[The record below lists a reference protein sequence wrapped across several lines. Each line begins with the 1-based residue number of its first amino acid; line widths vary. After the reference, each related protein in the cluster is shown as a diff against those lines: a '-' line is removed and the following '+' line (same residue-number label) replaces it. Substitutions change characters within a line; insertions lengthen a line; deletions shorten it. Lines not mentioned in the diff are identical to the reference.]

1 MSELY
6 FQAEEAYKNKDYT
19 KARKLLEK
27 EYLKKKTFRTNHFL
41 FLVFLKIEDYI
52 AAYETA
58 NEYIRQYII
67 DNEKF
72 KKYQKAAIF
81 AGMNVK
87 LQELS
92 NNIFEYTTESEQKE
106 FDKNQQ
112 TLLTDYLN
120 KNSKLEIMKQLSYLG
135 IFPLFQ
141 QRKILK
147 DAYGL
152 SVDDFFIN
160 TKKILID
167 SNIHPLLKSNILD
180 DYRKLNLEETVQ
192 YTDYK
197 NTVKTLD
204 VKKMKEIEEYKIYKK
219 IYKEFKQLPMNNFEK
234 DLKWKEI
241 VLKLMVL
248 YPFNDIEQNLE
259 QNLIYIL
266 LCNDE
271 FKVLNE
277 QELAFSKKLEDSNNG
292 IICESTNYVYIIKI
306 DENKVCKKIAYFI
319 V

>member
-27 EYLKKKTFRTNHFL
+27 EYLEKKTFRTNYFL

-106 FDKNQQ
+106 FDENQQ
-112 TLLTDYLN
+112 MLLTDYLN
-120 KNSKLEIMKQLSYLG
+120 KDSKLELMKRLSYLG
-135 IFPLFQ
+135 VFPLFQ

-197 NTVKTLD
+197 NTVKILD
-204 VKKMKEIEEYKIYKK
+204 VKKLKEIEEYKIYKK
-219 IYKEFKQLPMNNFEK
+219 IYKEFKQLPINDFEK

-277 QELAFSKKLEDSNNG
+277 QELAFSKKLEDYIEQWNNL
-292 IICESTNYVYIIKI
+292 
-306 DENKVCKKIAYFI
+306 
-319 V
+319 

>member
-1 MSELY
+1 M
-6 FQAEEAYKNKDYT
+6 

-27 EYLKKKTFRTNHFL
+27 EYLEKKTFRTNYFL

-120 KNSKLEIMKQLSYLG
+120 KNSKLELMKQLSYLG

-204 VKKMKEIEEYKIYKK
+204 VRKLKEIEEYKIYKK
-219 IYKEFKQLPMNNFEK
+219 IYKEFKQLPMNDFEK

-248 YPFNDIEQNLE
+248 YPFNDIEQDLE

-277 QELAFSKKLEDSNNG
+277 QELAFSKKLEDYIEQWNNL
-292 IICESTNYVYIIKI
+292 
-306 DENKVCKKIAYFI
+306 
-319 V
+319 

>member
-27 EYLKKKTFRTNHFL
+27 EYLEKKTFRTNYFL

-52 AAYETA
+52 AAYEIA

-120 KNSKLEIMKQLSYLG
+120 KNSKLELMKQLSYLG

-204 VKKMKEIEEYKIYKK
+204 VKKLKEIEEYKIYKK
-219 IYKEFKQLPMNNFEK
+219 IYKEFKQLPMNDFEK

-277 QELAFSKKLEDSNNG
+277 QELAFSKKLEDYIEQWNNL
-292 IICESTNYVYIIKI
+292 
-306 DENKVCKKIAYFI
+306 
-319 V
+319 

>member
-27 EYLKKKTFRTNHFL
+27 EYLEKKTFRTNYFL

-120 KNSKLEIMKQLSYLG
+120 KNSKLELMKQLSYLG

-204 VKKMKEIEEYKIYKK
+204 VKKLKEIEEYKIYKK

-277 QELAFSKKLEDSNNG
+277 QELAFSKKLEDYIEQWNNL
-292 IICESTNYVYIIKI
+292 
-306 DENKVCKKIAYFI
+306 
-319 V
+319 

>member
-27 EYLKKKTFRTNHFL
+27 EYLEKKTFRTNYFL

-197 NTVKTLD
+197 NTVKILD

-219 IYKEFKQLPMNNFEK
+219 IYKEFNQLPMNNFEK

-277 QELAFSKKLEDSNNG
+277 QELAFSKKLEDYIEQWNNL
-292 IICESTNYVYIIKI
+292 
-306 DENKVCKKIAYFI
+306 
-319 V
+319 

>member
-27 EYLKKKTFRTNHFL
+27 EYLEKKTFRINYFL

-120 KNSKLEIMKQLSYLG
+120 KNSKLELMKQLSYLG

-204 VKKMKEIEEYKIYKK
+204 EKKLKEIEEYKIYKK
-219 IYKEFKQLPMNNFEK
+219 IYKEFKQLPMNDFEK

-241 VLKLMVL
+241 FLKLMVL

-277 QELAFSKKLEDSNNG
+277 QELAFSKKLEDYIEQWNNL
-292 IICESTNYVYIIKI
+292 
-306 DENKVCKKIAYFI
+306 
-319 V
+319 

>member
-27 EYLKKKTFRTNHFL
+27 EYLEKKTFRTNYFL

-112 TLLTDYLN
+112 TLSTDYLN
-120 KNSKLEIMKQLSYLG
+120 KNSKLELMKQLSYLG

-160 TKKILID
+160 TKRILID

-204 VKKMKEIEEYKIYKK
+204 VKKLKEIEEYKIYKK
-219 IYKEFKQLPMNNFEK
+219 IYKEFKQLPMNDFEK

-277 QELAFSKKLEDSNNG
+277 QELAFSKKLEDYIEQWNNL
-292 IICESTNYVYIIKI
+292 
-306 DENKVCKKIAYFI
+306 
-319 V
+319 

>member
-6 FQAEEAYKNKDYT
+6 FQAEEAYKNKDYM

-27 EYLKKKTFRTNHFL
+27 EYLEKKTFRTNYFL

-120 KNSKLEIMKQLSYLG
+120 KNSKLELMKQLSYLG

-204 VKKMKEIEEYKIYKK
+204 VRKLKEIEEYKIYKK
-219 IYKEFKQLPMNNFEK
+219 NYKEFKQLPMNDFEK

-248 YPFNDIEQNLE
+248 YPFNDIEQDLE

-277 QELAFSKKLEDSNNG
+277 QELAFSKKLEDYIEQWNNL
-292 IICESTNYVYIIKI
+292 
-306 DENKVCKKIAYFI
+306 
-319 V
+319 

>member
-27 EYLKKKTFRTNHFL
+27 EYLEKKTFRANYFL

-120 KNSKLEIMKQLSYLG
+120 KNSKLELMKQLSYLG
-135 IFPLFQ
+135 IFSLFQ

-204 VKKMKEIEEYKIYKK
+204 VKKLKEIEEYKIYKK
-219 IYKEFKQLPMNNFEK
+219 IYKEFKQLPMNDFEK

-277 QELAFSKKLEDSNNG
+277 QELAFSKKLEDYIEQWNNL
-292 IICESTNYVYIIKI
+292 
-306 DENKVCKKIAYFI
+306 
-319 V
+319 

>member
-1 MSELY
+1 MNKSSKSFFIGDNFILLY

-27 EYLKKKTFRTNHFL
+27 EYLEKKTFRTNYFL

-92 NNIFEYTTESEQKE
+92 NNIFEYATESEQKE
-106 FDKNQQ
+106 FDENQQ
-112 TLLTDYLN
+112 MLLTDYLN
-120 KNSKLEIMKQLSYLG
+120 KDSKLELMKRLSYLG
-135 IFPLFQ
+135 VFPLFQ

-197 NTVKTLD
+197 NTVKILD
-204 VKKMKEIEEYKIYKK
+204 VKKLKEIEEYKIYKK
-219 IYKEFKQLPMNNFEK
+219 IYKEFKQLPINDFEK

-241 VLKLMVL
+241 VLKIMVL
-248 YPFNDIEQNLE
+248 YPFNDIEQDLE

-277 QELAFSKKLEDSNNG
+277 QEIAFSKKLEDYVEQWNNL
-292 IICESTNYVYIIKI
+292 
-306 DENKVCKKIAYFI
+306 
-319 V
+319 

>member
-27 EYLKKKTFRTNHFL
+27 EYLEKKTFRTNYFL

-120 KNSKLEIMKQLSYLG
+120 KNSKLELMKQLSYLG

-204 VKKMKEIEEYKIYKK
+204 VKKLKEIEEYKIYKK

-241 VLKLMVL
+241 FLKLMVL

-277 QELAFSKKLEDSNNG
+277 QELAFSKKLEDYIEQWNNL
-292 IICESTNYVYIIKI
+292 
-306 DENKVCKKIAYFI
+306 
-319 V
+319 

>member
-27 EYLKKKTFRTNHFL
+27 EYLEKKTFRTNYFL

-112 TLLTDYLN
+112 TLSTDYLN
-120 KNSKLEIMKQLSYLG
+120 KNSKLELMKQLSYLG

-204 VKKMKEIEEYKIYKK
+204 VKKLKEIEEYKIYKK
-219 IYKEFKQLPMNNFEK
+219 IYKEFTQLPMNDFEK

-277 QELAFSKKLEDSNNG
+277 QELAFSKKLEDYIEQWNNL
-292 IICESTNYVYIIKI
+292 
-306 DENKVCKKIAYFI
+306 
-319 V
+319 

>member
-27 EYLKKKTFRTNHFL
+27 EYLEKKTFRTNYFL

-120 KNSKLEIMKQLSYLG
+120 KNSKLELMKQLSYLG

-204 VKKMKEIEEYKIYKK
+204 VRKLKEIEEYKIYKK
-219 IYKEFKQLPMNNFEK
+219 IYKEFKQLPMNDFEK

-248 YPFNDIEQNLE
+248 YPFNDIEQDLE

-277 QELAFSKKLEDSNNG
+277 QELAFSKKLEDYIEQWNNL
-292 IICESTNYVYIIKI
+292 
-306 DENKVCKKIAYFI
+306 
-319 V
+319 

>member
-27 EYLKKKTFRTNHFL
+27 EYLEKKTFRTNYFL

-112 TLLTDYLN
+112 TLSTDYLN
-120 KNSKLEIMKQLSYLG
+120 KNSKLELMKQLSYLG

-204 VKKMKEIEEYKIYKK
+204 VKKLKEIEEYKIYKK
-219 IYKEFKQLPMNNFEK
+219 IYKEFKQLPMNDFEK

-259 QNLIYIL
+259 QNLIYRL

-271 FKVLNE
+271 FIVLYE
-277 QELAFSKKLEDSNNG
+277 QELAFSKKLEDYIEQWNNL
-292 IICESTNYVYIIKI
+292 
-306 DENKVCKKIAYFI
+306 
-319 V
+319 

>member
-27 EYLKKKTFRTNHFL
+27 EYLEKKTFRTNYFL

-120 KNSKLEIMKQLSYLG
+120 KNSKLELIKQLSYLG
-135 IFPLFQ
+135 VFPLFQ

-197 NTVKTLD
+197 NTVKILD
-204 VKKMKEIEEYKIYKK
+204 VRKLKEIEEYKIYKK
-219 IYKEFKQLPMNNFEK
+219 IYKEFKQLPMDDFEK

-277 QELAFSKKLEDSNNG
+277 QELAFSKKLEDYIEQWNNL
-292 IICESTNYVYIIKI
+292 
-306 DENKVCKKIAYFI
+306 
-319 V
+319 

>member
-27 EYLKKKTFRTNHFL
+27 EYLEKKTFRTNYFL

-120 KNSKLEIMKQLSYLG
+120 KNSKLELIKQLSYLG
-135 IFPLFQ
+135 VFPLFQ

-277 QELAFSKKLEDSNNG
+277 QELAFSKKLEDYIEQWNNL
-292 IICESTNYVYIIKI
+292 
-306 DENKVCKKIAYFI
+306 
-319 V
+319 

>member
-27 EYLKKKTFRTNHFL
+27 EYLEKKTFRTNYFL
-41 FLVFLKIEDYI
+41 FLVFFKIEDYI

-112 TLLTDYLN
+112 TLSTDYLN
-120 KNSKLEIMKQLSYLG
+120 KNSKLELMKQLSYLG

-204 VKKMKEIEEYKIYKK
+204 VKKLKEIEEYKIYKK
-219 IYKEFKQLPMNNFEK
+219 IYKEFKQLPMNDFEK

-277 QELAFSKKLEDSNNG
+277 QELAFSKKLEDYIEQWNNL
-292 IICESTNYVYIIKI
+292 
-306 DENKVCKKIAYFI
+306 
-319 V
+319 

>member
-27 EYLKKKTFRTNHFL
+27 EYLEKKTFRTNYFL

-112 TLLTDYLN
+112 ILLTDYLN
-120 KNSKLEIMKQLSYLG
+120 KNSKLELIKQLSYLG
-135 IFPLFQ
+135 VFPLFQ

-197 NTVKTLD
+197 NTVKILD
-204 VKKMKEIEEYKIYKK
+204 VRKLKEIEEYKIYKK
-219 IYKEFKQLPMNNFEK
+219 IYKEFKQLPMDDFEK

-277 QELAFSKKLEDSNNG
+277 QELAFSKKLEGYIEQWNNL
-292 IICESTNYVYIIKI
+292 
-306 DENKVCKKIAYFI
+306 
-319 V
+319 

>member
-27 EYLKKKTFRTNHFL
+27 EYLEKKTFRTNYFL

-112 TLLTDYLN
+112 KLLTDYLN
-120 KNSKLEIMKQLSYLG
+120 KNSKLELMKQLSYLG
-135 IFPLFQ
+135 VFPLFQ

-197 NTVKTLD
+197 NTVKILD
-204 VKKMKEIEEYKIYKK
+204 VRKLKEIEEYKIYKK
-219 IYKEFKQLPMNNFEK
+219 IYKEFKQLPMNDFEK

-277 QELAFSKKLEDSNNG
+277 QKLAFSKKLEDYIEQWNNL
-292 IICESTNYVYIIKI
+292 
-306 DENKVCKKIAYFI
+306 
-319 V
+319 

>member
-27 EYLKKKTFRTNHFL
+27 EYLEKKTFRTNYLL

-112 TLLTDYLN
+112 TLSTDYLN
-120 KNSKLEIMKQLSYLG
+120 KNSKLELMKQLSYLG

-204 VKKMKEIEEYKIYKK
+204 VKKLKEIEEYKIYKK
-219 IYKEFKQLPMNNFEK
+219 IYKEFKQLPMNDFEK

-277 QELAFSKKLEDSNNG
+277 QELAFSKKLEDYIEQWNNL
-292 IICESTNYVYIIKI
+292 
-306 DENKVCKKIAYFI
+306 
-319 V
+319 

>member
-27 EYLKKKTFRTNHFL
+27 EYLEKKTFRTNYFL

-92 NNIFEYTTESEQKE
+92 NNIFEYATESEQKE
-106 FDKNQQ
+106 FDENQQ
-112 TLLTDYLN
+112 MLLTDYLN
-120 KNSKLEIMKQLSYLG
+120 KDSKLELMKRLSYLG
-135 IFPLFQ
+135 VFPLFQ

-197 NTVKTLD
+197 NTVKILD
-204 VKKMKEIEEYKIYKK
+204 VKKLKEIEEYKIYKK
-219 IYKEFKQLPMNNFEK
+219 IYKEFKQLPINDFEK

-248 YPFNDIEQNLE
+248 YPFNDIEQDLE

-271 FKVLNE
+271 LKVLNE
-277 QELAFSKKLEDSNNG
+277 QEIAFSKKLEDYVEQWNNL
-292 IICESTNYVYIIKI
+292 
-306 DENKVCKKIAYFI
+306 
-319 V
+319 

>member
-27 EYLKKKTFRTNHFL
+27 EYLEKKTFRTNYFL

-120 KNSKLEIMKQLSYLG
+120 KNSRLELMKQLSYLG

-204 VKKMKEIEEYKIYKK
+204 VKKLKEIEEYKIYKK
-219 IYKEFKQLPMNNFEK
+219 IYKEFKQLPMNDFEK

-277 QELAFSKKLEDSNNG
+277 QELAFSKKLEDYIEQWNNL
-292 IICESTNYVYIIKI
+292 
-306 DENKVCKKIAYFI
+306 
-319 V
+319 

>member
-27 EYLKKKTFRTNHFL
+27 EYLEKKTFRTNYFL

-58 NEYIRQYII
+58 NEYIKQYII

-120 KNSKLEIMKQLSYLG
+120 KNSKLELMKQLSYLG
-135 IFPLFQ
+135 VFPLFQ

-197 NTVKTLD
+197 NTVKILD
-204 VKKMKEIEEYKIYKK
+204 VRKLKEIEECKIYKK
-219 IYKEFKQLPMNNFEK
+219 IYKEFKQLPMNDFEK
-234 DLKWKEI
+234 NLKWKEI

-248 YPFNDIEQNLE
+248 YPFNDIEQDLE

-277 QELAFSKKLEDSNNG
+277 QELAFSKKLEDYIEQWNNL
-292 IICESTNYVYIIKI
+292 
-306 DENKVCKKIAYFI
+306 
-319 V
+319 

>member
-27 EYLKKKTFRTNHFL
+27 EYLEKKTFRTNYFL

-72 KKYQKAAIF
+72 KKYQKTAIF

-120 KNSKLEIMKQLSYLG
+120 KNSKLELMKQLSYLG
-135 IFPLFQ
+135 VFPLFQ

-197 NTVKTLD
+197 NTVKILD
-204 VKKMKEIEEYKIYKK
+204 VRKLKEIEEYKIYKK
-219 IYKEFKQLPMNNFEK
+219 IYKEFKQLPMNDFEK

-248 YPFNDIEQNLE
+248 YPFNDIEQDLE

-277 QELAFSKKLEDSNNG
+277 QELAFSKKLEDYIEQWNNL
-292 IICESTNYVYIIKI
+292 
-306 DENKVCKKIAYFI
+306 
-319 V
+319 

>member
-27 EYLKKKTFRTNHFL
+27 EYLEKKTFRTNYFL

-112 TLLTDYLN
+112 TLSTDYLN
-120 KNSKLEIMKQLSYLG
+120 KNSKLELMKQLSYLG

-204 VKKMKEIEEYKIYKK
+204 VKKLKEIEEYKIYKK
-219 IYKEFKQLPMNNFEK
+219 IYKEFKQLPMNDFEK

-277 QELAFSKKLEDSNNG
+277 QEIAFSKKLEDYIEQWNNL
-292 IICESTNYVYIIKI
+292 
-306 DENKVCKKIAYFI
+306 
-319 V
+319 

>member
-6 FQAEEAYKNKDYT
+6 FQAEEAYKNKDYI

-27 EYLKKKTFRTNHFL
+27 EYLEKKTFRINYFL

-112 TLLTDYLN
+112 TLLTDYLS
-120 KNSKLEIMKQLSYLG
+120 KNSKLELMKQLSYLG

-219 IYKEFKQLPMNNFEK
+219 IYKEFKQLPMNDFEK

-277 QELAFSKKLEDSNNG
+277 QELAFSKKLEDYIEQWNNL
-292 IICESTNYVYIIKI
+292 
-306 DENKVCKKIAYFI
+306 
-319 V
+319 

>member
-6 FQAEEAYKNKDYT
+6 FQAEEAYKNKDYI

-27 EYLKKKTFRTNHFL
+27 EYLEKKTFRINYFL

-197 NTVKTLD
+197 NTVKILD

-277 QELAFSKKLEDSNNG
+277 QELAFSKKLEDYIEQWNNL
-292 IICESTNYVYIIKI
+292 
-306 DENKVCKKIAYFI
+306 
-319 V
+319 

>member
-27 EYLKKKTFRTNHFL
+27 EYLEKKTFRTNYFL

-120 KNSKLEIMKQLSYLG
+120 KNSKLELMKQLSYLG

-197 NTVKTLD
+197 NTVKILD
-204 VKKMKEIEEYKIYKK
+204 VRKLKEIEEYKIYKK
-219 IYKEFKQLPMNNFEK
+219 IHKEFKQLPMNDFEK

-277 QELAFSKKLEDSNNG
+277 QELAFSKKLEDYIEQWNNL
-292 IICESTNYVYIIKI
+292 
-306 DENKVCKKIAYFI
+306 
-319 V
+319 

>member
-27 EYLKKKTFRTNHFL
+27 EYLEKKTFRTNYFL

-197 NTVKTLD
+197 NTVKILD

-277 QELAFSKKLEDSNNG
+277 QELAFSKKLEDYIEQWNNL
-292 IICESTNYVYIIKI
+292 
-306 DENKVCKKIAYFI
+306 
-319 V
+319 

>member
-27 EYLKKKTFRTNHFL
+27 EYLEKKTFRTNYFL

-120 KNSKLEIMKQLSYLG
+120 KNSKLELIKQLSYLG
-135 IFPLFQ
+135 VFPLFQ

-197 NTVKTLD
+197 NTVKILD
-204 VKKMKEIEEYKIYKK
+204 VRKFKEIEEYKIYKK
-219 IYKEFKQLPMNNFEK
+219 IYKEFKQLPMNDFEK

-277 QELAFSKKLEDSNNG
+277 QELAFSKKLEDYIEQWNNL
-292 IICESTNYVYIIKI
+292 
-306 DENKVCKKIAYFI
+306 
-319 V
+319 

>member
-27 EYLKKKTFRTNHFL
+27 EYLEKKTFRTNYFL

-112 TLLTDYLN
+112 KLLTDYLN
-120 KNSKLEIMKQLSYLG
+120 KNSKLELMKQLSYLG

-197 NTVKTLD
+197 NAVKILD
-204 VKKMKEIEEYKIYKK
+204 VRKLKEIEEYKIYKK
-219 IYKEFKQLPMNNFEK
+219 IYKEFKQLPIDDFEK

-277 QELAFSKKLEDSNNG
+277 QELAFSKKLEDYIEQWNNL
-292 IICESTNYVYIIKI
+292 
-306 DENKVCKKIAYFI
+306 
-319 V
+319 

>member
-27 EYLKKKTFRTNHFL
+27 EYLEKKTFRTNYFL

-72 KKYQKAAIF
+72 KKYQKTAIF

-277 QELAFSKKLEDSNNG
+277 QELAFSKKLEDYIEQWNNL
-292 IICESTNYVYIIKI
+292 
-306 DENKVCKKIAYFI
+306 
-319 V
+319 

>member
-27 EYLKKKTFRTNHFL
+27 EYLEKKTFRTNYFL

-112 TLLTDYLN
+112 KLLTDYLN
-120 KNSKLEIMKQLSYLG
+120 KNSKLELMKQLSYLG
-135 IFPLFQ
+135 VFPLFQ

-197 NTVKTLD
+197 NTVKILD
-204 VKKMKEIEEYKIYKK
+204 VRKLKEIEEYKIYKK
-219 IYKEFKQLPMNNFEK
+219 IYKEFKQLPIDDFEK

-277 QELAFSKKLEDSNNG
+277 QELAFSKKLEDYIEQWNNL
-292 IICESTNYVYIIKI
+292 
-306 DENKVCKKIAYFI
+306 
-319 V
+319 

>member
-27 EYLKKKTFRTNHFL
+27 EYLEKKTFRTNYFL

-106 FDKNQQ
+106 FNKNQQ

-120 KNSKLEIMKQLSYLG
+120 KNSKLELMKQLSYLG
-135 IFPLFQ
+135 VFPLFQ

-197 NTVKTLD
+197 NTVKILD
-204 VKKMKEIEEYKIYKK
+204 VRKLKEIEEYKIYKK
-219 IYKEFKQLPMNNFEK
+219 IYKEFKQLPMNDFEK

-248 YPFNDIEQNLE
+248 YPFNDIEQDLE

-277 QELAFSKKLEDSNNG
+277 QKLAFSKKLEDYIEQWNNL
-292 IICESTNYVYIIKI
+292 
-306 DENKVCKKIAYFI
+306 
-319 V
+319 

>member
-1 MSELY
+1 MRELY

-27 EYLKKKTFRTNHFL
+27 EYLEKKTFRTNYFL

-277 QELAFSKKLEDSNNG
+277 QELAFSKKLEDYIEQWNNL
-292 IICESTNYVYIIKI
+292 
-306 DENKVCKKIAYFI
+306 
-319 V
+319 

>member
-27 EYLKKKTFRTNHFL
+27 EYLEKKTFRTNYFL

-92 NNIFEYTTESEQKE
+92 NNIFEYATESEQKE
-106 FDKNQQ
+106 FDENQQ
-112 TLLTDYLN
+112 MLLTDYLN
-120 KNSKLEIMKQLSYLG
+120 KDSKLELMKRLSYLG
-135 IFPLFQ
+135 VFPLFQ

-167 SNIHPLLKSNILD
+167 SNIHSLLKSNILD

-197 NTVKTLD
+197 NTVKILD
-204 VKKMKEIEEYKIYKK
+204 VKKLKEIEEYKIYKK
-219 IYKEFKQLPMNNFEK
+219 IYKEFKQLPINDFEK

-241 VLKLMVL
+241 VSKLMVL
-248 YPFNDIEQNLE
+248 YPFNDIEQDLE

-277 QELAFSKKLEDSNNG
+277 QEIAFSKKLEDYVEQWNNL
-292 IICESTNYVYIIKI
+292 
-306 DENKVCKKIAYFI
+306 
-319 V
+319 

>member
-27 EYLKKKTFRTNHFL
+27 EYLEKKTFRTNYFL

-112 TLLTDYLN
+112 TLSTDYLN
-120 KNSKLEIMKQLSYLG
+120 KNSKLELMKQLSYLG

-152 SVDDFFIN
+152 SVDNFFIN

-204 VKKMKEIEEYKIYKK
+204 VKKLKEIEEYKIYKK
-219 IYKEFKQLPMNNFEK
+219 IYKEFKQLPMNDFEK

-277 QELAFSKKLEDSNNG
+277 QELAFSKKLEDYIEQWNNL
-292 IICESTNYVYIIKI
+292 
-306 DENKVCKKIAYFI
+306 
-319 V
+319 

>member
-27 EYLKKKTFRTNHFL
+27 EYLEKKTFRTNYFL

-120 KNSKLEIMKQLSYLG
+120 KNSKLELMKQLSYLG
-135 IFPLFQ
+135 VFPLFQ

-197 NTVKTLD
+197 NTVKILD
-204 VKKMKEIEEYKIYKK
+204 VRKLKEIEECKIYKK
-219 IYKEFKQLPMNNFEK
+219 IYKEFKQLPMNDFEK
-234 DLKWKEI
+234 NLKWKEI

-248 YPFNDIEQNLE
+248 YPFNDIEQDLE

-277 QELAFSKKLEDSNNG
+277 QELAFSKKLEDYIEQWNNL
-292 IICESTNYVYIIKI
+292 
-306 DENKVCKKIAYFI
+306 
-319 V
+319 

>member
-27 EYLKKKTFRTNHFL
+27 EYLEKKTFRINYFL

-120 KNSKLEIMKQLSYLG
+120 KNSKLELMKQLSYLG

-197 NTVKTLD
+197 NAVKTLD
-204 VKKMKEIEEYKIYKK
+204 VKKLKEIEEYKIYKK
-219 IYKEFKQLPMNNFEK
+219 IYKEFKQLPMNDFEK

-241 VLKLMVL
+241 FLKLMVL

-277 QELAFSKKLEDSNNG
+277 QELAFSKKLEDYIEQWNNL
-292 IICESTNYVYIIKI
+292 
-306 DENKVCKKIAYFI
+306 
-319 V
+319 

>member
-27 EYLKKKTFRTNHFL
+27 EYLEKKTFRTNYFL

-87 LQELS
+87 LQELT

-277 QELAFSKKLEDSNNG
+277 QELAFSKKLEDYIEQWNNL
-292 IICESTNYVYIIKI
+292 
-306 DENKVCKKIAYFI
+306 
-319 V
+319 